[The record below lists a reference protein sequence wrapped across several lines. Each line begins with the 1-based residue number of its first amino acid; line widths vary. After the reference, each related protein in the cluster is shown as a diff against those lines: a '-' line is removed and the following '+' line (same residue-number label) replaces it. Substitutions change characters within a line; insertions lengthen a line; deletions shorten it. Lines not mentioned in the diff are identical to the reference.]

1 MEYFIIWKGAR
12 ILTRILPFLI
22 ESTDQEIKNILWKK
36 RALDDAGQGQG
47 QGQGQPSQAS
57 NQQHVTA
64 EAKESGLDNT
74 SQSAEVIKIY
84 I

>member
-1 MEYFIIWKGAR
+1 
-12 ILTRILPFLI
+12 
-22 ESTDQEIKNILWKK
+22 LWKK